1 MQLTGADK
9 KTKIDGADAIFAQ
22 EFNEGLVHQVLVA
35 QQAGARQGSV
45 SQKTR
50 AEVSGGGKKPWKQK
64 GTGNARAGSTRGPI
78 WRHGG
83 VTFAA
88 KPRSYKQKV
97 NRKMYR
103 GAIRSMLSELLRQE
117 RLLVTEDLA
126 MKEVKT
132 KLLADKLAK
141 WDMPNVLIVEDSP
154 SDELLL
160 SARNLPHVSVV
171 KAAKLDPVMMMR
183 HHKVLLTKAAVKK
196 IEEWLS

>member
-9 KTKIDGADAIFAQ
+9 KTNIEAADAIFAQ

-35 QQAGARQGSV
+35 YQAGGRQGSV
-45 SQKTR
+45 AQKTR

-103 GAIRSMLSELLRQE
+103 GALRSMLSELQRQE
-117 RLLVTEDLA
+117 RLLVVEDLGLKA
-126 MKEVKT
+126 VKT
-132 KLLADKLAK
+132 KALSDKLAK
-141 WDMPNVLIVEDSP
+141 WNLLNTLIVDAEP
-154 SDELLL
+154 SKELLL
-160 SARNLPHVSVV
+160 SARNLPHVSVIG
-171 KAAKLDPVMMMR
+171 ATGLDPVSIMR
-183 HHKVLLTKAAVKK
+183 HDKVLLTKAAVKK
-196 IEEWLS
+196 VEEWLA